1 MQISHRLT
9 LRILLLAQRFR
20 ILALASR
27 LTTCSLCPSSRIALS
42 FEVIGFLISVLPLRS
57 DLLSH
62 SKRYTFRLFLFIL
75 ASKLHPNHS
84 ISLVPFF
91 LLLLFPQ
98 FIKVIINTR
107 SCSIRTRSTGSYAL
121 LSRSS
126 CARCS
131 GRRGRASSPG
141 WYLDFL
147 EIVLVFVGVIVI

>member
-1 MQISHRLT
+1 M
-9 LRILLLAQRFR
+9 
-20 ILALASR
+20 
-27 LTTCSLCPSSRIALS
+27 ALS
-42 FEVIGFLISVLPLRS
+42 FEVIGFLTLGLSPRS

-98 FIKVIINTR
+98 LIEVIINTR
-107 SCSIRTRSTGSYAL
+107 RCSIRTRSIGSYAL
-121 LSRSS
+121 LSRAS

-131 GRRGRASSPG
+131 GRRGRSSSPG

-147 EIVLVFVGVIVI
+147 KVVLVFVGVIVC